1 MILTFLVLAFS
12 NFLKKGNINDLLFSG
27 YWIFF
32 KENSAE
38 SLLFFSSSNT
48 KLFRLSDFF
57 FSISLIESWL
67 IITTGA
73 WTTGGIGFLNSSLET
88 KSKVILF
95 NLMPSEG
102 KNQNK
107 IKISA

>member
-32 KENSAE
+32 KENCTE
-38 SLLFFSSSNT
+38 SLLFFSSRKT
-48 KLFRLSDFF
+48 KFFRLSAFF

-67 IITTGA
+67 IITSGTCA
-73 WTTGGIGFLNSSLET
+73 TGGIGILNSSLEI

-95 NLMPSEG
+95 NLIPSDG
-102 KNQNK
+102 KPQNK